1 MPRFRNAD
9 GQNDVTLFKI
19 LPDPPLSNEVARGRE
34 KMKGR
39 EEKRNERE
47 RNERQSMEVC
57 HEFDESL
64 KKLLERKSKLLLFDH
79 CFLSPMLLS
88 NFNLFIIWM
97 TTLKIFPSCSK
108 E

>member
-1 MPRFRNAD
+1 
-9 GQNDVTLFKI
+9 
-19 LPDPPLSNEVARGRE
+19 
-34 KMKGR
+34 
-39 EEKRNERE
+39 
-47 RNERQSMEVC
+47 MEVC